1 MTTLSLSS
9 FVFFHTIHLSTF
21 FELYSKTVLW
31 DQAPCIQQDTFFGV
45 FGGKLNEKTMSGLG
59 WEKWHIVGSAQIQ
72 IRGLVPGRSLHQFV
86 NLRNW
91 QVIHPQMES
100 AKSDPA

>member
-1 MTTLSLSS
+1 MMSS
-9 FVFFHTIHLSTF
+9 
-21 FELYSKTVLW
+21 
-31 DQAPCIQQDTFFGV
+31 
-45 FGGKLNEKTMSGLG
+45 LG
-59 WEKWHIVGSAQIQ
+59 WEKWRIVGSALIQ

-100 AKSDPA
+100 AKSDPASMMECMYLI

>member
-1 MTTLSLSS
+1 M
-9 FVFFHTIHLSTF
+9 
-21 FELYSKTVLW
+21 
-31 DQAPCIQQDTFFGV
+31 
-45 FGGKLNEKTMSGLG
+45 MSGLG
-59 WEKWHIVGSAQIQ
+59 WEKWHIVGSALIQ

-91 QVIHPQMES
+91 QVIHPERES